1 MPAPATRAP
10 LGVLILLLL
19 VACVRGE
26 SLAHDAS
33 AWGGL
38 FRTRDAGATWLPVN
52 PASFVSGALAVGVSP
67 VDPHHLLLATDIGL
81 SRSRNGGRDWVL
93 EAQGVLVGPIF
104 AVAFDVDGERA
115 LVAGA
120 AGIFRGDGDRWRPL
134 QTPAGTAP
142 AWTLV
147 STSARG
153 RVYMAGGAGLHRTD
167 DWGES
172 WVSVGGG
179 LPDGRASAIVVDRNR
194 PEHIGVVAGGRLW
207 TSGDAGRSWQ
217 VRDGGLSEREIDAVA
232 LDPSDPD
239 RLWSVVAGQ
248 VFRTD
253 DHGRRW
259 RRLGVPLPDQPLAT
273 HAVAVV
279 DQVILVAT
287 DRGVYRS
294 ADAGAQWSLVGDNL
308 PAHLDAGL
316 LAREP
321 QSHATMYAGFSLT
334 SRRELLRRA
343 IEGGGALRRLDL
355 VNVAGGLAFFALL
368 LLASGVVIK
377 RLARTYYRVSRSVP
391 R

>member
-1 MPAPATRAP
+1 MPRATRG
-10 LGVLILLLL
+10 LFGVLAFPVL
-19 VACVRGE
+19 VALGPGAV
-26 SLAHDAS
+26 LAHDAS

-67 VDPHHLLLATDIGL
+67 VDPHHLLLATDTGL

-93 EAQGVLVGPIF
+93 EAQGVLIGPFF
-104 AVAFDVDGERA
+104 AVAFDVDG
-115 LVAGA
+115 
-120 AGIFRGDGDRWRPL
+120 
-134 QTPAGTAP
+134 
-142 AWTLV
+142 
-147 STSARG
+147 
-153 RVYMAGGAGLHRTD
+153 
-167 DWGES
+167 
-172 WVSVGGG
+172 
-179 LPDGRASAIVVDRNR
+179 
-194 PEHIGVVAGGRLW
+194 
-207 TSGDAGRSWQ
+207 
-217 VRDGGLSEREIDAVA
+217 EREIDAVA

-239 RLWSVVAGQ
+239 RLWSVAAGQ

-259 RRLGVPLPDQPLAT
+259 RRVGVPLPDQPLAT
-273 HAVAVV
+273 HALAAV
-279 DQVILVAT
+279 DQVIVVAT

-343 IEGGGALRRLDL
+343 SEGGGALRRLDL
-355 VNVAGGLAFFALL
+355 
-368 LLASGVVIK
+368 
-377 RLARTYYRVSRSVP
+377 
-391 R
+391 